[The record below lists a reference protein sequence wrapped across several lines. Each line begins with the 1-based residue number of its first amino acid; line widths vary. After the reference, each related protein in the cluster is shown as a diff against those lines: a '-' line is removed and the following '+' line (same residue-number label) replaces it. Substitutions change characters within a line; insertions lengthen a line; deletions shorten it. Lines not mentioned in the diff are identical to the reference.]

1 MGVTLQRQST
11 KISRVS
17 DGPWLCF
24 FSLLCTGAYPARLT
38 MRSLQSLTAD
48 LDALSPA
55 AEERFHSQPRRT
67 RAKLTT
73 ETRTIF
79 QKYAQHGT
87 QARLRHNIKAFLETG
102 EEGLQFAEA
111 VTPSTLARSASCP
124 PVGPSE

>member
-1 MGVTLQRQST
+1 MGVTLHHSLTNLSCERRPLALFFPLLLYRSPPCST
-11 KISRVS
+11 
-17 DGPWLCF
+17 F
-24 FSLLCTGAYPARLT
+24 T

-48 LDALSPA
+48 LDALSRA

-79 QKYAQHGT
+79 QKYARHGT

-111 VTPSTLARSASCP
+111 VTPPALTRSASCP
-124 PVGPSE
+124 PVG